1 MFVEAAIEVPVWEI
15 SILFFFSGCF
25 LLGAFSI
32 ESCYKFLYFHAQSL
46 SGRYKYG
53 SLPFFLFSFS
63 AWPRDPCIAIR
74 GPREVLMFSFPLP
87 FFFFSFF
94 LFPSWLQPTR
104 FYVTF
109 FCLSQFLP
117 LFLLISLP
125 AFHFFFPLV
134 SFRFLFPPSFRHLFP
149 RPHWACIQRTRIA
162 LNGFEEGLI
171 LMTTFFVLFVYKK
184 TKQMWMLTFLFCTR
198 RRHTFEERQ
207 AQTVDFIT

>member
-1 MFVEAAIEVPVWEI
+1 
-15 SILFFFSGCF
+15 
-25 LLGAFSI
+25 
-32 ESCYKFLYFHAQSL
+32 
-46 SGRYKYG
+46 
-53 SLPFFLFSFS
+53 
-63 AWPRDPCIAIR
+63 
-74 GPREVLMFSFPLP
+74 MFSFPLP
-87 FFFFSFF
+87 FFFFLF
-94 LFPSWLQPTR
+94 LI
-104 FYVTF
+104 
-109 FCLSQFLP
+109 SQLATAYQILCYFFLP
-117 LFLLISLP
+117 LTVSPPFSSHFTP
-125 AFHFFFPLV
+125 RFSFFFPLV